1 MAEAELGRENK
12 GLHRGPPRV
21 SQGKH
26 LQRAVARGESPPPKR
41 SPGLRAS
48 ERVSS
53 SVSVVSAEQWAWVW
67 TGSVTP
73 CVTLSGPPFP
83 HQKGRRPPRAAPPPT
98 PAFPPRASPA
108 AGPWLCPIIFRPRSR
123 VPAAAALQNPHPVL
137 SHPTP
142 GAPQPACPCSCSKV
156 IPSPVPPAPAPS
168 PILPI
173 IRNPASHPSAPS
185 PGSGC
190 P

>member
-1 MAEAELGRENK
+1 MAEAELGGENK
-12 GLHRGPPRV
+12 GLCRGPPGV

-26 LQRAVARGESPPPKR
+26 LQRGGSTRRVLPP
-41 SPGLRAS
+41 SGL
-48 ERVSS
+48 RVSS
-53 SVSVVSAEQWAWVW
+53 GASVVSAEQWAWVW

-73 CVTLSGPPFP
+73 CATLSRPPFP

-108 AGPWLCPIIFRPRSR
+108 AGPWLVPIIFRPRSR
-123 VPAAAALQNPHPVL
+123 VPAAAALQIPHPIP

-142 GAPQPACPCSCSKV
+142 GAPQPACPCSCSRV
-156 IPSPVPPAPAPS
+156 IPSPVPLAPAPS

-173 IRNPASHPSAPS
+173 ICSPASHPSAPS
-185 PGSGC
+185 PGGGC